1 MIMEEAKETLTQ
13 QEENI
18 KITFTIGRP
27 RNEKESE
34 FDALIFRLL
43 RVNDFL
49 NNMLTDEIDIKNHNK
64 NIEEIQR
71 LLENFKTEEV

>member
-1 MIMEEAKETLTQ
+1 MEEAKETVTQ

-18 KITFTIGRP
+18 QITFTIGRP

-43 RVNDFL
+43 RVNDYL
-49 NNMLTDEIDIKNHNK
+49 NNMLTDEIDTKNHNK

-71 LLENFKTEEV
+71 LLENFKIEEV